1 MDWGLI
7 LSLVMLVVMIGLVA
21 LLVAD
26 DDSNLG
32 EFEMINIHVCR
43 LNPMDTHQMESALGI
58 IKSTSSS
65 EFWMLDLRCLLLDCG
80 GLIATDINTGN
91 IVGLLIYSSYPLGR
105 EIQIVGV
112 NPRFQRRGAGKA
124 LITHMQEEIMNK
136 SPNIKEITVQVLGSQ
151 LLVHL
156 FLKACQFRAVEI
168 LDDDK
173 YLFVCR
179 KQEVGQPVKRECV
192 GV

>member
-7 LSLVMLVVMIGLVA
+7 LSLVMLLVMIGLVA
-21 LLVAD
+21 VLVAN

-32 EFEMINIHVCR
+32 AFEMLNIHVCR

-58 IKSTSSS
+58 IKATSSS
-65 EFWMLDLRCLLLDCG
+65 EFWMLDLRDLLRDCG
-80 GLIATDINTGN
+80 ALIATNINTGD
-91 IVGLLIYSSYPLGR
+91 IIGLLIYSSYPLGR

-112 NPRFQRRGAGKA
+112 HPRFQRRGAGKA
-124 LITHMQEEIMNK
+124 LITHMQNLMEA
-136 SPNIKEITVQVLGSQ
+136 SPNIKEITVQVLDTQ
-151 LLVHL
+151 LPVHL
-156 FLKACQFRAVEI
+156 FLRACQFRAVEI
-168 LDDDK
+168 LDENK

-179 KQEVGQPVKRECV
+179 KQEAGQPVKRECV

>member
-1 MDWGLI
+1 MKWPI
-7 LSLVMLVVMIGLVA
+7 SMLSTTSPA
-21 LLVAD
+21 
-26 DDSNLG
+26 
-32 EFEMINIHVCR
+32 INIHVSR

-58 IKSTSSS
+58 IRATSASKFS
-65 EFWMLDLRCLLLDCG
+65 MLDLWEVLETCG
-80 GLIATDINTGN
+80 ALIATDINTGD

-112 NPRFQRRGAGKA
+112 HPRFQRRGAGKA
-124 LITHMQEEIMNK
+124 LVSHMQNLMEA
-136 SPNIKEITVQVLGSQ
+136 SPNIKEITVQVLETQ
-151 LLVHL
+151 LPVHL
-156 FLKACQFRAVEI
+156 FLRACQFRAVEV

-179 KQEVGQPVKRECV
+179 KQEAGQPVKRECV

>member
-7 LSLVMLVVMIGLVA
+7 LSLVMLLVMIGLVA

-32 EFEMINIHVCR
+32 AFEMINIHVSR
-43 LNPMDTHQMESALGI
+43 LNPANNNHMDSALAI
-58 IKSTSSS
+58 IRATSASKFS
-65 EFWMLDLRCLLLDCG
+65 MLDLWEVLETCG
-80 GLIATDINTGN
+80 ALIATDINTGD
-91 IVGLLIYSSYPLGR
+91 IIGLLIYSSYPLGR

-112 NPRFQRRGAGKA
+112 HPRFQRKGAGKA

-156 FLKACQFRAVEI
+156 FLKACQFKAVEI

-179 KQEVGQPVKRECV
+179 KQEAGQPVKRECV